1 MLDLILAVL
10 HHLIVFGLVA
20 VVLAELISVRAG
32 MDAAAVRRVAAID
45 VWYGILAGL
54 IVFVGFGRAIFAA
67 KGWDYYAGNPFFW
80 AKIATFV
87 VIGLLS
93 IPPTTAY
100 VRWRK
105 AGTAPAD
112 EAVATVRRFLLLEM
126 LLFAPLIAFAAAM
139 ARGYGM
145 S

>member
-20 VVLAELISVRAG
+20 VVLAELVCVRAG

-67 KGWDYYAGNPFFW
+67 KGWDYYVGNLFFW
-80 AKIATFV
+80 AKIATFAA
-87 VIGLLS
+87 IGLLS
-93 IPPTTAY
+93 IPPTTSY

-105 AGTAPAD
+105 AGTVPTD
-112 EAVATVRRFLLLEM
+112 VAVAKVRRFLLLEM